1 MILPKMF
8 AQDILPSFMKEQ
20 GFRCLVVWSFAHC
33 WECMT
38 EEKQYSCGNCSKITK
53 TFNLLS
59 KDRHLGQETCRSR
72 VCNFILPEFI
82 GAYHKPLRMLP
93 GSLGIQKEN
102 KPKSH
107 QNSTSAV
114 PVQCALCRCPTDH
127 SSVSPLS
134 PAVPFSTFLA
144 L

>member
-1 MILPKMF
+1 M
-8 AQDILPSFMKEQ
+8 
-20 GFRCLVVWSFAHC
+20 VWSFAHC

-93 GSLGIQKEN
+93 GSLGMQKEN

-114 PVQCALCRCPTDH
+114 PVPVQCALCRCVLTSQVYLLSRLPFLLAP
-127 SSVSPLS
+127 SSHCNLVSFCFKPHKL
-134 PAVPFSTFLA
+134 L
-144 L
+144 